1 MADRPIA
8 ARLGLVGVPMSG
20 KTSLFCALTGTDYAK
35 IVASSGGKSISAP
48 VRVLDPRILKMH
60 QVEGEQ
66 KKLVTPIMEIVDAN
80 SIVLDGPDK
89 DANPG
94 KLASIRECDGFLAVL
109 KGYEG
114 EDVKKQ
120 LDGFRSE
127 FILADIDVMQKR
139 IEKLK
144 IDSKKGLPSQQELLK
159 ELATME
165 PLLEAVSGGDVKAF
179 EKLTPDDEKRMKG
192 FAFYSKKPL
201 IALANI
207 SEGDLGK
214 KFDVP
219 AVAIKLEMELMA
231 MEPAERASFM
241 KDYGLEKLSL
251 ESLPVD
257 LYHQLGMQTFVT
269 TGDKDVTAWHLKK
282 GQTALEAAG
291 RIHTDLQKGFI
302 NAEIISYAEY
312 GKWKNYREATSRAPK
327 RVEGKAYVMQDYD
340 FIEVKSGL

>member
-20 KTSLFCALTGTDYAK
+20 KTSLFCALTGTEYAK
-35 IVASSGGKSISAP
+35 VVASSGGKSLSAP
-48 VRVLDPRILKMH
+48 VRILDPRLLRMH
-60 QVEGEQ
+60 RVEGEH
-66 KKLVTPIMEIVDAN
+66 KKLVMPVMEVVDGN
-80 SIVLDGPDK
+80 SIALEGPDK
-89 DANPG
+89 GSNPG
-94 KLASIRECDGFLAVL
+94 KLAAIRECDGFLAVL

-114 EDVKKQ
+114 EDVLKQ
-120 LDGFRSE
+120 LEAFRSE

-144 IDSKKGLPSQQELLK
+144 VDTKKGLPNRDELMK

-179 EKLTPDDEKRMKG
+179 EKLTPEDEKRMKG

-201 IALANI
+201 LALANI

-214 KFDVP
+214 KLDVP
-219 AVAIKLEMELMA
+219 AVAIKLEMELLA

-241 KDYGLEKLSL
+241 KDYGLDKLAL

-269 TGDKDVTAWHLKK
+269 TGDKDVTGWHLKK
-282 GQTALEAAG
+282 GATALDAAG

-302 NAEIISYAEY
+302 NCEIISWAEY
-312 GKWKNYREATSRAPK
+312 GKWKNYREAQTRAPK

-340 FIEVKSGL
+340 LIEVKSGL

>member
-20 KTSLFCALTGTDYAK
+20 KTSLFCALTGTEYAK
-35 IVASSGGKSISAP
+35 IVASSGGKSLSAP

-60 QVEGEQ
+60 KVEGEQ
-66 KKLVTPIMEIVDAN
+66 KKLVTPILEVVDAS
-80 SIVLDGPDK
+80 SIAIEGPDK
-89 DANPG
+89 DANAG

-120 LDGFRSE
+120 LDAFRSE

-144 IDSKKGLPSQQELLK
+144 IDSKKGLPNQQDLLK
-159 ELATME
+159 ELATM
-165 PLLEAVSGGDVKAF
+165 AVSGGDVKAF
-179 EKLTPDDEKRMKG
+179 EKLTPEDEKRMKG

-201 IALANI
+201 IPLANI
-207 SEGDLGK
+207 SEADLGK
-214 KFDVP
+214 KLDVP
-219 AVAIKLEMELMA
+219 AVAVKLELELMA
-231 MEPAERASFM
+231 MEEAERASFM
-241 KDYGLEKLSL
+241 KDYGLEKLAL
-251 ESLPVD
+251 EALPVD
-257 LYHQLGMQTFVT
+257 LYHQIGMQTFVT
-269 TGDKDVTAWHLKK
+269 TGDKDVTAWHLRK
-282 GQTALEAAG
+282 GGTALDAAG

-312 GKWKNYREATSRAPK
+312 CKWKNYREATSRAPK

>member
-20 KTSLFCALTGTDYAK
+20 KTSLFCALTGTEYAK
-35 IVASSGGKSISAP
+35 VVASSGGKSLSAP
-48 VRVLDPRILKMH
+48 VRILDPRLLQMH
-60 QVEGEQ
+60 RVEGEQ
-66 KKLVTPIMEIVDAN
+66 KKLVMPVMEVVDGN
-80 SIVLDGPDK
+80 SIALEGPDK
-89 DANPG
+89 GNNPG
-94 KLASIRECDGFLAVL
+94 KLAAIRECDGFLAVL

-114 EDVKKQ
+114 EEVRKQ
-120 LDGFRSE
+120 LEAFRSE

-144 IDSKKGLPSQQELLK
+144 VDTKKGLPNRDELMK

-179 EKLTPDDEKRMKG
+179 EKLTPEDEKRMKG

-201 IALANI
+201 ISLANI

-214 KFDVP
+214 KSDVP

-241 KDYGLEKLSL
+241 KDYGLEKLAL

-257 LYHQLGMQTFVT
+257 LYRQLGMQTFVT
-269 TGDKDVTAWHLKK
+269 TGDKDVTGWHLKK
-282 GQTALEAAG
+282 GATALDAAG

-302 NAEIISYAEY
+302 NCEIISWAEY
-312 GKWKNYREATSRAPK
+312 GKWKNYREAQTRAPK

-340 FIEVKSGL
+340 LIEVKSGL

>member
-20 KTSLFCALTGTDYAK
+20 KTSLFCALTGTEYAK
-35 IVASSGGKSISAP
+35 VVASSGGKALSAP
-48 VRVLDPRILKMH
+48 VRVLDPRLLRMH
-60 QVEGEQ
+60 EVEGAH
-66 KKLVTPIMEIVDAN
+66 KKLVTPVMEIVDAG
-80 SIVLDGPDK
+80 SIALEGPDRE
-89 DANPG
+89 ANSG
-94 KLASIRECDGFLAVL
+94 KLTSVRECDGFLVVL

-139 IEKLK
+139 IEKLR
-144 IDSKKGLPSQQELLK
+144 IDSKKGLPNQADLLK
-159 ELATME
+159 ELTTME

-179 EKLTPDDEKRMKG
+179 EKLTPEDEKRMRG

-201 IALANI
+201 IPLANI

-214 KFDVP
+214 AFDVP
-219 AVAIKLEMELMA
+219 AVAIKLEMELLA
-231 MEPAERASFM
+231 MDPEERASFM
-241 KDYGLEKLSL
+241 KDYGLGKLALS
-251 ESLPVD
+251 SITVD
-257 LYHQLGMQTFVT
+257 LYAKIGMNTFVT
-269 TGDKDVTAWHLKK
+269 TGDKDVTGWHLRR
-282 GQTALEAAG
+282 GATALEAAG

-302 NAEIISYAEY
+302 NCEIVSFAEY
-312 GKWKNYREATSRAPK
+312 GKWKNYREAVARGPK

-340 FIEVKSGL
+340 LIEVKSGL

>member
-20 KTSLFCALTGTDYAK
+20 KTSLFCALTGTEYAK
-35 IVASSGGKSISAP
+35 VVASSGGKTLSAP
-48 VRVLDPRILKMH
+48 VRILDPRLLKMH

-66 KKLVTPIMEIVDAN
+66 KKLVMPVMEVVDGN
-80 SIVLDGPDK
+80 SIALEGPDK
-89 DANPG
+89 GNNPG
-94 KLASIRECDGFLAVL
+94 KLAAIRECDGFLAVL

-114 EDVKKQ
+114 EEVKKQ
-120 LDGFRSE
+120 LEAFRSE

-144 IDSKKGLPSQQELLK
+144 VDTKKGLPNRDELMK

-179 EKLTPDDEKRMKG
+179 EKLTPEDEKRMKG

-201 IALANI
+201 IPLANI

-214 KFDVP
+214 KLEFP

-231 MEPAERASFM
+231 MDPADPRWCCARRASSANARPF
-241 KDYGLEKLSL
+241 
-251 ESLPVD
+251 ESAHAHRP
-257 LYHQLGMQTFVT
+257 
-269 TGDKDVTAWHLKK
+269 
-282 GQTALEAAG
+282 
-291 RIHTDLQKGFI
+291 
-302 NAEIISYAEY
+302 N
-312 GKWKNYREATSRAPK
+312 
-327 RVEGKAYVMQDYD
+327 
-340 FIEVKSGL
+340 

>member
-8 ARLGLVGVPMSG
+8 ARLGLVGIPMSG
-20 KTSLFCALTGTDYAK
+20 KTSLFCALTGTEYAK
-35 IVASSGGKSISAP
+35 VVASSGGKSVSAP
-48 VRVLDPRILKMH
+48 VRVLDPRLLKMH
-60 QVEGEQ
+60 KTEGEQ
-66 KKLVTPIMEIVDAN
+66 KKLVMPVMEVVDGN
-80 SIVLDGPDK
+80 SIALDGPDK
-89 DANPG
+89 GNNPG
-94 KLASIRECDGFLAVL
+94 KLAAIRECDGFLAVL

-114 EDVKKQ
+114 EEVKKQ
-120 LDGFRSE
+120 LEAFRSE

-144 IDSKKGLPSQQELLK
+144 VDTKKGLPNRDELMK

-179 EKLTPDDEKRMKG
+179 EKLTPEDEKRMKG

-201 IALANI
+201 LALANI
-207 SEGDLGK
+207 SESDLGK
-214 KFDVP
+214 KLDVP
-219 AVAIKLEMELMA
+219 AVAIKLEMELMG

-241 KDYGLEKLSL
+241 KDYGLEKLTL

-269 TGDKDVTAWHLKK
+269 TGDKDVTGWHLKK
-282 GQTALEAAG
+282 GASALDAAG

-302 NAEIISYAEY
+302 NCEIISWAEY
-312 GKWKNYREATSRAPK
+312 GKWKNYREAQSRAPK

-340 FIEVKSGL
+340 LIEVKSGL